1 MIFVHFICHAFL
13 THFLL
18 SYPLTLAIM
27 AHLHV
32 LDDYDGIT
40 RCVGSI
46 VCLIVP
52 NAVRTT
58 DGYSSMYGGGL
69 VTDSE
74 SVRRATGVA

>member
-13 THFLL
+13 TDFLL

-40 RCVGSI
+40 RCLV
-46 VCLIVP
+46 VP
-52 NAVRTT
+52 NAVRTI